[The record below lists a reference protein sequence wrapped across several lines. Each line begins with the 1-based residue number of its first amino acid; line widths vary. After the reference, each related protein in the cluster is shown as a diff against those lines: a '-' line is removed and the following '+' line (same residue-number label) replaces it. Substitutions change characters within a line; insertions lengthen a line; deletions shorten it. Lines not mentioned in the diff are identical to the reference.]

1 MRSSSWVLPL
11 VTFFTQTAAAS
22 GGDVFILEFSDAPP
36 AEPLAAVEQGLLDAG
51 LACTVS
57 PRHTF
62 DTPLFT
68 GVSMLA
74 DCTTTKTPHT
84 SVLDAMNSL
93 AFVKK
98 AWPALRDIKPAPP
111 IVPGHQPADT
121 LHHGAASPLPKR
133 QSRNDTLFELDT
145 MPTHVD
151 TGVTKVHAQNVTGA
165 VVRIAVIDS
174 GFDLAAPGLS
184 LTRVAYNYNYAE
196 SAENFSS
203 NETCVP
209 WLHGTHV
216 LGIIAADSPERRFG
230 IVGVAPEATVELHGL
245 EACDGSDSG
254 SLDTLMAAIVAADRR
269 GVDMIM
275 IGYAIPLAFE
285 DEPMARIVSA
295 VVANGTAVTV
305 GSGNSGPGPFTGGSP
320 AGAPGATAVGSSD
333 NSATPYYTW
342 RLNYTSPSDSGF
354 LRFTPS
360 LPSDFPRGNNLT
372 LWMPA
377 SPEGLPAGCNPA
389 PADFTPPADPAN
401 TIMLID
407 EEHCWLDP
415 KNTSNRLALA
425 LGVPYVLRYQPASTT
440 VADGMQWVP
449 RFAEFSRQYKGI
461 ARVTNDDATYLK
473 SLLSAGQVTL
483 SVPGRLEDDAHE
495 EVLYRENDLSGGLA
509 TFFSSW
515 GPTVEGRSYPSFLAP
530 GENILS
536 TFLHRYGGVAVV
548 GGTSMSNPFAV
559 GVYALVKQRHP
570 EYTPNDLLSVV
581 ASTAKP
587 LQFVDARRQKFDY
600 LAPVFQQGG
609 GLVDAFAAVNT
620 PSLVNVS
627 SLDFNDTAN
636 RPSVLTFT
644 LKNTGSESI
653 DYTLGHIGAASG
665 YILSASGAYTLAGDD
680 TLPIYA
686 DVDITPS
693 SLTLSPGAS
702 AEVSVS
708 IRSDPSLPDADR
720 RGVYFGGYI
729 SITPSTPSAN
739 LTLPYTGF
747 ATPLTSVPMINPE
760 SSYLVT
766 VDPAT
771 NIDTRLEPD
780 AVVTCLY
787 NASIPLP
794 DWPVDCEP
802 GWPGFRRLFV
812 TQSRNFTYDLVDA
825 ATGEDI
831 LPSTFASNPNEYFSP
846 STWWVWNG
854 SEEDR
859 KFIPAGSYFWR
870 LRALRLNGDAGREAH
885 WDTWESG
892 NWTLAYSPESV
903 GLPSGTA

>member
-1 MRSSSWVLPL
+1 MRSSTWVPTL
-11 VTFFTQTAAAS
+11 VTFLTKTAAAATTR
-22 GGDVFILEFSDAPP
+22 GGDIFILELSDAPP
-36 AEPLAAVEQGLLDAG
+36 AEPFAAVEQGLHNAG
-51 LACTVS
+51 LACTLS

-62 DTPLFT
+62 STSLFA
-68 GVSMLA
+68 GISLLA
-74 DCTTTKTPHT
+74 DCTGQNPSASILETLTN
-84 SVLDAMNSL
+84 LD
-93 AFVKK
+93 FVEK
-98 AWPALRDIKPAPP
+98 AWPASRNAKPAPA
-111 IVPGHQPADT
+111 QPV
-121 LHHGAASPLPKR
+121 HNGPASPLLKR

-145 MPTHVD
+145 LPTHID
-151 TGVTKVHAQNVTGA
+151 TGVSNLHAQNVTGA
-165 VVRIAVIDS
+165 GVRIAVIDS

-184 LTRVAYNYNYAE
+184 LTRVGYNYNYAE
-196 SAENFSS
+196 AAENFSS
-203 NETCVP
+203 NATCEP

-230 IVGVAPEATVELHGL
+230 IVGVAPDATMELHAL

-254 SLDTLMAAIVAADRR
+254 SLDTLMAAIVAAGAR

-275 IGYAIPLAFE
+275 IGYSIPLAFQ

-342 RLNYTSPSDSGF
+342 RLNYTSGQDSGF

-360 LPSDFPRGNNLT
+360 MPSDFPCGNNLT

-377 SPEGLPAGCNPA
+377 SPEGFPAGCNPA
-389 PADFTPPADPAN
+389 PADYTPPADPAN

-425 LGVPYVLRYQPASTT
+425 LGVPYVLRYQPSSTT

-449 RFAEFSRQYKGI
+449 GFAEFSRQYKGI
-461 ARVTNDDATYLK
+461 ARVTSADASYLK

-495 EVLYRENDLSGGLA
+495 EVLYRENELSGGLA

-587 LQFVDARRQKFDY
+587 LQFVNARRQKFDY

-627 SLDFNDTAN
+627 GLDFNDTAN
-636 RPSVLTFT
+636 RPSVLSFT
-644 LKNTGSESI
+644 LRNTGPESI
-653 DYTLGHIGAASG
+653 EYTLGHVGASSG
-665 YILSASGAYTLAGDD
+665 YILSADGAYTLAGDD

-686 DVDITPS
+686 SVDITPGT
-693 SLTLSPGAS
+693 LTLSPGAS

-708 IRSDPSLPDADR
+708 IKANPVLPDAES

-729 SITPSTPSAN
+729 STITPSTPSAN

-747 ATPLTSVPMINPE
+747 ATPLTSIPMINPE

-771 NIDTRLEPD
+771 NRDTRLEPD
-780 AVVTCLY
+780 GVVTCLY

-812 TQSRNFTYDLVDA
+812 TQSRNFTYDLVSA

-831 LPSTFASNPNEYFSP
+831 LPSTFASNPDEYFSP

-859 KFIPAGSYFWR
+859 KFIPPGSYFWR
-870 LRALRLNGDAGREAH
+870 LRALRLNGDAGREEH

-892 NWTLAYSPESV
+892 NWTLAYSPDSI